1 MSDFKITEI
10 NPVNP
15 QHYNKYNIEPWDAIA
30 DWGLNFDRG
39 SAVKYIVRAGDK
51 DDYVQDMKKAIAFI
65 EHDIAKHLEK
75 EGL

>member
-15 QHYNKYNIEPWDAIA
+15 QHYDKYNIKPWDAIA

-51 DDYVQDMKKAIAFI
+51 GDYVQDMKKPS
-65 EHDIAKHLEK
+65 HSLSTT
-75 EGL
+75 